1 MIYTVLITV
10 AAILLIYM
18 LVLRPMHLK
27 WGAKKDEV
35 KMDLPGDG
43 INAKPNFNATRAI
56 SIKAP
61 PNEVWRWII
70 QIGSGRAGWY
80 SIDWIDNGS
89 VPSSSVIIPEFQ
101 EIFQNQFIPFTPDNK
116 NGMWVLEYIDNDYI
130 LWIDKA
136 KSSTWLWKILP
147 EEGNNSRLITRLR
160 TKYAFNSIWLIYYLI
175 YDIGDI
181 IMMKK
186 CMKGIKSRAEK
197 NFRA

>member
-1 MIYTVLITV
+1 MIYAVLITV
-10 AAILLIYM
+10 AAMLLIYM

-27 WGAKKDEV
+27 WGAKDDEV
-35 KMDLPGDG
+35 KMVLPGDE
-43 INAKPNFNATRAI
+43 INTKPNFNATRAI
-56 SIKAP
+56 SIMAP
-61 PNEVWRWII
+61 PDEVWRWII

-80 SIDWIDNGS
+80 SIDWIDNGN
-89 VPSSSVIIPEFQ
+89 VPSSTEIIPEFQ

-116 NGMWVLEYIDNDYI
+116 NGMWVLEYVDNDYI

-147 EEGNNSRLITRLR
+147 EEGNGSRLITRLR
-160 TKYAFNSIWLIYYLI
+160 TKYFFNSIWLIYFFI

-197 NFRA
+197 NFGA